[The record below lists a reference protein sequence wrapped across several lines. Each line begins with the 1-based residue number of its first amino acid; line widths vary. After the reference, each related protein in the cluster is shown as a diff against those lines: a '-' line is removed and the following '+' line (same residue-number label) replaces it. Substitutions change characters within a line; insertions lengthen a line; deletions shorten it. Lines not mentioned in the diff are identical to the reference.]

1 MGGRHRLCPTAAGLT
16 SPLPL
21 GVAPQPSGR
30 QLFLHHVRRK
40 MLSEAGSPS
49 LVRVQGVTMRIVVI
63 GLVLLAGLKVW
74 TQDRMY
80 RSVTGEVLIEAYRER
95 AIEVCRKQ
103 SAKTPDAAAGTK
115 DLWGSDSEAEVLI
128 GNPGVDV
135 AIWDT
140 QNPRWE
146 ERFRHPNLILT
157 GAGETQA
164 RCAYDLRDG
173 VATLST
179 R

>member
-1 MGGRHRLCPTAAGLT
+1 MPHRSGPDKSAAPRRCAATKRPATLSSPRLAQNAFRGRLAEPRSSAGRNHAHSGHRFGASCWP
-16 SPLPL
+16 
-21 GVAPQPSGR
+21 
-30 QLFLHHVRRK
+30 
-40 MLSEAGSPS
+40 E
-49 LVRVQGVTMRIVVI
+49 
-63 GLVLLAGLKVW
+63 
-74 TQDRMY
+74 
-80 RSVTGEVLIEAYRER
+80 EVLIEAYRER

-103 SAKTPDAAAGTK
+103 SAKTPHAAAGTK

-157 GAGETQA
+157 GAGETPA